1 VSPQQLG
8 TVLKAPHLTIHSLP
22 GSKTVVLYCGNCT
35 GALHLALPTPA
46 QEFSAAIEQFVGR
59 HHACKE
65 K

>member
-1 VSPQQLG
+1 M
-8 TVLKAPHLTIHSLP
+8 LKAPHVTMHSLF
-22 GSKTVVLYCGNCT
+22 GSKTVVLYCGHCT

-46 QEFSAAIEQFVGR
+46 QEFGAAIEQFVGR

>member
-1 VSPQQLG
+1 
-8 TVLKAPHLTIHSLP
+8 VLKAPHVTIHSLF
-22 GSKTVVLYCGNCT
+22 GAKTVVLYCGHCT

-46 QEFSAAIEQFVGR
+46 QEFCTAIEQFVGR